1 MMVYNYFWLLPYIF
15 SSKYRCVNLALIHI
29 QANASNAIKRNCGTL
44 FVFFFENFTIYI
56 IVIFY
61 ILNLYIFDRIFDLL
75 SISCYYFIFT
85 LSFTQK
91 TDFFVG
97 SFRSSTAYA
106 MIIYT
111 YDAVKCF
118 LLYKLSFRC
127 ERALTIIESFG
138 WRSVSERTNSIDNR
152 QSMVGDQTV
161 CFCVYT

>member
-1 MMVYNYFWLLPYIF
+1 MCKFGTYTY
-15 SSKYRCVNLALIHI
+15 SSKRV
-29 QANASNAIKRNCGTL
+29 KRNQAKLRHIIC
-44 FVFFFENFTIYI
+44 VFFIENFTIYI

-61 ILNLYIFDRIFDLL
+61 ILNLYIFDRIFTSFSINCAFIFDLL

-85 LSFTQK
+85 LSFAQK